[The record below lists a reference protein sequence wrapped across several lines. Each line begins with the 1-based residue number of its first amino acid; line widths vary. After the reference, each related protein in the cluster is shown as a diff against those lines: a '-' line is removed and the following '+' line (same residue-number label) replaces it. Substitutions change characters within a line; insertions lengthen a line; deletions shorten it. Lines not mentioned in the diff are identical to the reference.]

1 MPCISLAQTRTVGVV
16 HSEAGAYDGYTFF
29 APRSATR
36 TFLVD
41 MEGRLVHTWE
51 SDYTVAN
58 PAYLLEDGSVLR
70 TATFGRG
77 FSRFDAGGVGARV
90 EQIDWDGELRWAFE
104 LAGDSAQLH
113 HDIEPLPNGNI
124 LMMAW
129 VYKSRQEA
137 IEQGRDS
144 LLITDDGVWPE
155 AIIEVRP
162 TGDFGGEIVWQWN
175 VWDHLVQDYDP
186 GRPNYGDVSAHPEL
200 IDLNFA
206 AERGKDW
213 IHFNAIAYNAELDQ
227 ILISNRGFDEIWI
240 IDHGTTT
247 EEAAGHTG
255 GRYGRGGDLL
265 YRWGN
270 PAAYRAGTES
280 DQQLFGQHDS
290 HWIADGLEGEGRI
303 LLFNNGFRRPAGA
316 YSSADEVQ
324 PPQLPDGSYMWPAS
338 GEAFDPTEPFWS
350 YTAPVPI
357 EMYSAILSSAQRL
370 PNGNTLICTG
380 AWGTVIEIT
389 PTGEEVWRYVNPVVS
404 DTVIVPQ
411 YSQVPDE
418 AFNRDA
424 NTIFRAYRFGPDH
437 PALSGRDLTPGL
449 TIEDGALST
458 SIDHERPALL
468 VDLGIDAAFP
478 NPFHDSITFSLST
491 ANPRHL
497 QLVIVDV
504 LGREVR
510 RLVDDLLAAGPH
522 QVNWNGTDDAGRR
535 VAAGV
540 YIAFL
545 ESDGHRIARTVTR
558 IR

>member
-1 MPCISLAQTRTVGVV
+1 
-16 HSEAGAYDGYTFF
+16 
-29 APRSATR
+29 
-36 TFLVD
+36 
-41 MEGRLVHTWE
+41 
-51 SDYTVAN
+51 
-58 PAYLLEDGSVLR
+58 
-70 TATFGRG
+70 
-77 FSRFDAGGVGARV
+77 
-90 EQIDWDGELRWAFE
+90 
-104 LAGDSAQLH
+104 
-113 HDIEPLPNGNI
+113 
-124 LMMAW
+124 
-129 VYKSRQEA
+129 
-137 IEQGRDS
+137 
-144 LLITDDGVWPE
+144 
-155 AIIEVRP
+155 
-162 TGDFGGEIVWQWN
+162 
-175 VWDHLVQDYDP
+175 
-186 GRPNYGDVSAHPEL
+186 
-200 IDLNFA
+200 
-206 AERGKDW
+206 
-213 IHFNAIAYNAELDQ
+213 
-227 ILISNRGFDEIWI
+227 
-240 IDHGTTT
+240 
-247 EEAAGHTG
+247 
-255 GRYGRGGDLL
+255 
-265 YRWGN
+265 
-270 PAAYRAGTES
+270 
-280 DQQLFGQHDS
+280 
-290 HWIADGLEGEGRI
+290 
-303 LLFNNGFRRPAGA
+303 
-316 YSSADEVQ
+316 
-324 PPQLPDGSYMWPAS
+324 
-338 GEAFDPTEPFWS
+338 
-350 YTAPVPI
+350 
-357 EMYSAILSSAQRL
+357 MYSAILSSAQRL